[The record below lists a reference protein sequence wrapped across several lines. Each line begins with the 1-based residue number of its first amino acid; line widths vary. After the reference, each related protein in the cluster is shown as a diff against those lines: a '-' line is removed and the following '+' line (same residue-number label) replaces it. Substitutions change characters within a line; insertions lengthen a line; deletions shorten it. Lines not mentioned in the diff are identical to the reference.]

1 MDFLSLIIQRTVD
14 RDFQISRLI
23 FKNTRLFFQ
32 ISRVFCERS
41 IEFYQNNQS
50 VCYAIV
56 TNRILNKQY

>member
-32 ISRVFCERS
+32 ISRVF
-41 IEFYQNNQS
+41 Y
-50 VCYAIV
+50 
-56 TNRILNKQY
+56 